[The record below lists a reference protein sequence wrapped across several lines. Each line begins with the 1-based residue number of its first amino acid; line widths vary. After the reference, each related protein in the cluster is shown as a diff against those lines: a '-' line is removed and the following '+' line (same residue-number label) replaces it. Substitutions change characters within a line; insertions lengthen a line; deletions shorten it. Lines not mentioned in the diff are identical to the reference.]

1 MRILPRY
8 IVRQTIVTLLLTL
21 SVITFVLLVA
31 GMMRRLSEMVIN
43 QQLGLGAVA
52 WFFLLTTPY
61 ILSFAL
67 PMAMRAS
74 GIGLGQIAAPVIL
87 VGLLASGVCFYTNA
101 SLAPTC
107 RYQLK
112 SLFLQMGMDRPMALL
127 EEGTYMKDFAG
138 YVIYVGRKTQD
149 EIHDVVIYML
159 DDKGNVT
166 SSLRAQRGLVTVR
179 RDTQTLLMDL
189 YDVRGDLRDASDPT
203 NLRKIRPG
211 TTARRYPLEL
221 DLGRVLHRGR
231 TLKKLGDYTLLE
243 LRQEIRELQAKGIYP
258 SAALMEAHGRV
269 AMAVACVAFTLLGI
283 PLGLKTSRR
292 ETTIGIAFSLI
303 LAFVYYFVVILANAL
318 KEKPGFFPAAMSCRA
333 TCPPVVPLEP
343 VTRIMD
349 ASFGR
354 SPRPTRDQDARS
366 TISLTVATAA
376 GPPRTPG
383 SRPGRAR
390 NRPGPGPAR
399 HAGARRTRDCTT
411 LPPTRGAAS
420 WSTRTRQ
427 WLGQSS
433 PWP

>member
-61 ILSFAL
+61 ILSFSL
-67 PMAMRAS
+67 PMAMLATALLVFGRLSADNEITAMRAS

-87 VGLLASGVCFYTNA
+87 VGLLASGVCLYTNA

-269 AMAVACVAFTLLGI
+269 AMAAACVAFTLLGI

-292 ETTIGIAFSLI
+292 ETTIGIAVSLI

-318 KEKPGFFPAAMSCRA
+318 KEKPGFFPEAILWS
-333 TCPPVVPLEP
+333 PNLVFEVVGLWLLWR
-343 VTRIMD
+343 V
-349 ASFGR
+349 
-354 SPRPTRDQDARS
+354 
-366 TISLTVATAA
+366 
-376 GPPRTPG
+376 
-383 SRPGRAR
+383 SRV
-390 NRPGPGPAR
+390 
-399 HAGARRTRDCTT
+399 
-411 LPPTRGAAS
+411 
-420 WSTRTRQ
+420 
-427 WLGQSS
+427 
-433 PWP
+433 